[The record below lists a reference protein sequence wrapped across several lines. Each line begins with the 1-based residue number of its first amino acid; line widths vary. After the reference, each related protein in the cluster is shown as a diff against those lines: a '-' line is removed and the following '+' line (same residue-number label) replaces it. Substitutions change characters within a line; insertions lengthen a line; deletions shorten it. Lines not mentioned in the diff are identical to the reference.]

1 MWGTLLRGVSVAVI
15 VAVFV
20 SAPGRAQQPSSSVPD
35 TPAGEALTAWL
46 AAFNTGAV
54 PTIFA
59 FDKTRRANP
68 PSMYQN
74 MFLRAA
80 TGGLTVLRVEKS
92 EPRSITVLAQEDNTE
107 QLDRI
112 ELVVNE
118 ESPTRIVKLDV
129 EPARRPPDLAIPRLT
144 EAAALT
150 ALSDRAD
157 QEAKSDRFS
166 GVLLVARNANTS
178 SWERTWGFADR
189 AAKIDVT
196 PDTRFNL
203 ASVVKMF
210 TAVATLQLVESGKLR
225 LDDTIGR
232 HIPDYAN
239 NELASKATIRQLLT
253 HTGGTGDAA
262 GSEVSANRLALKEH
276 ADYVRALGSRPPVY
290 EPGTNYQYSN
300 HGDPL
305 LGAIVERVSGLS
317 YYDYVQRR
325 IFDPAGMTSTDSA
338 ASPRPGAEPRTR
350 LYQARRSA
358 GVEHRYAVVA
368 RIRER

>member
-46 AAFNTGAV
+46 AGFNTGAA

-92 EPRSITVLAQEDNTE
+92 EPRSITVLAQEGNSE

-129 EPARRPPDLAIPRLT
+129 QPARRPPDLAIPRLT

-157 QEAKSDRFS
+157 QEAKTDRFS
-166 GVLLVARNANTS
+166 GVLLVARNAKILL
-178 SWERTWGFADR
+178 ERTWGFADR

-262 GSEVSANRLALKEH
+262 GR
-276 ADYVRALGSRPPVY
+276 
-290 EPGTNYQYSN
+290 
-300 HGDPL
+300 
-305 LGAIVERVSGLS
+305 
-317 YYDYVQRR
+317 
-325 IFDPAGMTSTDSA
+325 M
-338 ASPRPGAEPRTR
+338 
-350 LYQARRSA
+350 
-358 GVEHRYAVVA
+358 
-368 RIRER
+368 